1 MVFELA
7 LTITVSYLVGA
18 VPAGFLVGKLVKGI
32 DIRNYGSGKIGTTN
46 TLRTLGLRWA
56 AVVLVADLL
65 KGFLPVLAARYFLD
79 SNLLAVVAG
88 LMTMAGHNWPVF
100 IRFQG
105 GRGVA
110 TGFGALAAMSPIVA
124 VAVAL
129 LMAGSVALFRY
140 VSLGTILGALTAPS
154 VMVLLVLLGW
164 EPLDFLIYATVGA
177 SLVIF
182 QHRDNI
188 MRLLTGTERRLGDKA
203 QARRN

>member
-56 AVVLVADLL
+56 AVVLAADLL

-88 LMTMAGHNWPVF
+88 LMTMVGHNWPVF

-110 TGFGALAAMSPIVA
+110 TGFGALVAMSPIVA
-124 VAVAL
+124 VAAAL
-129 LMAGSVALFRY
+129 LMAGIVALFRY
-140 VSLGTILGALTAPS
+140 VSLGTILGALTVPM
-154 VMVLLVLLGW
+154 VMVLMVLLGW
-164 EPLDFLIYATVGA
+164 EPLVFLIYAIVGA

-203 QARRN
+203 